1 MTRTIN
7 ITITNRTISHI
18 NPIRELDGRV
28 ICGFGDAPFCVS
40 GSHIFT

>member
-28 ICGFGDAPFCVS
+28 ICAPHRLFNC
-40 GSHIFT
+40 